1 MKTPLTMLTPLGRGE
16 YVFRWQMLAA
26 VPVIHQ
32 KCEAVADLMDLLRTL
47 GMVLLSDPRA
57 SIQHGAQPIL
67 TLTIRARYATDHEA
81 RALQQPQHPHHN
93 DQEAKAA

>member
-32 KCEAVADLMDLLRTL
+32 KCEAVAGLMDLLRTL
-47 GMVLLSDPRA
+47 GMVLASEPRA
-57 SIQHGAQPIL
+57 TVKHGVMPVISL
-67 TLTIRARYATDHEA
+67 EFRARYATDTEA
-81 RALQQPQHPHHN
+81 QQLQQPQHPHHN
-93 DQEAKAA
+93 DQETAA

>member
-16 YVFRWQMLAA
+16 YVFRWQMLTA

-47 GMVLLSDPRA
+47 GMVLASEPSATVKHGVMPVLS
-57 SIQHGAQPIL
+57 L
-67 TLTIRARYATDHEA
+67 EFRARYASDHEA
-81 RALQQPQHPHHN
+81 RQLQQPPHPHHN
-93 DQEAKAA
+93 DQEVTAA

>member
-1 MKTPLTMLTPLGRGE
+1 MTAPATMLTPLGRGE

-32 KCEAVADLMDLLRTL
+32 KCEAIADLMDLLRTL
-47 GMVLLSDPRA
+47 GMVLASDPRVTVK
-57 SIQHGAQPIL
+57 HGITPIL
-67 TLTIRARYATDHEA
+67 ALEFRARYATDTEA
-81 RALQQPQHPHHN
+81 QQLQQPQHPHHN